1 VRALT
6 LIVGLTLAPAAL
18 AYGAGTG
25 TATPA
30 SHVPE
35 GAHGAKTAR
44 KPSKAQKLRKTLA
57 ACKREKTEG
66 KRKSCEA
73 KAKKLYGAKR
83 GKGAKAREGTNKIE
97 LTYEGGEAGA
107 GTGAGTTTA
116 GAGTAAGGAGTT
128 TGAAGTTTGAA
139 NEAEELQK
147 AGTVG
152 APTPAGVEAGKKL
165 FAEQCAGCHGTTG
178 MGGDGGPNL
187 NTLPRAHSVMGVIE
201 QLIAPEGPMP
211 DFDKVLSFQ
220 QKEALADFVTVEIT
234 HVAQG

>member
-1 VRALT
+1 MRARTLT

-30 SHVPE
+30 ARAPQ
-35 GAHGAKTAR
+35 GAHAARTAM
-44 KPSKAQKLRKTLA
+44 KLTKAQKLKKTLA
-57 ACKREKTEG
+57 ACKREKTEP

-73 KAKKLYGAKR
+73 KAKRLYGAHSK
-83 GKGAKAREGTNKIE
+83 KAIKPAE
-97 LTYEGGEAGA
+97 
-107 GTGAGTTTA
+107 TTA
-116 GAGTAAGGAGTT
+116 GEHAAEPKQPAGGGATT
-128 TGAAGTTTGAA
+128 GGGAAGAMGGATTGVGGATGG
-139 NEAEELQK
+139 NEAEELQQ
-147 AGTVG
+147 AATVG

-187 NTLPRAHSVMGVIE
+187 NVLPRAHSVTGVIE
-201 QLIAPEGPMP
+201 QLIKPEGPMP

-220 QKEALADFVTVEIT
+220 QKEELANFVTVEIT